1 MKTFC
6 NLQRQVLKI
15 VAKIFNQ
22 NMKISLLSLICVL
35 FLFESVFSQN
45 VLVQRYR
52 LAESY
57 EKGGNLEGALS
68 IYEDLYKEKPED
80 DTYFFALVRV
90 LKQMSKYTEL
100 LKYTEDK
107 FSRKQSP
114 EIMVLLAEMN
124 WRAGNSKKAD
134 ELWKTIID
142 KHGVNT
148 QIYEL
153 LASSQIELR
162 LFDKA
167 ISTYLSARRKFDDK
181 QIFSENL
188 IRLYIS
194 TANYVDGT
202 EEILNLLDINFNIAL
217 AQGRLFAFMSNEEAF
232 DHIEKVLKRR
242 SDSNKS
248 NIFYQEVYAWFLRTS
263 NRLEQALELTVRI
276 DDIKQSKGL
285 DILNFANSTSRDGD
299 FDIAMKAFSIL
310 IERGKNSPYASSA
323 LYGYTRSLEGKMA
336 SDKSKK
342 FSERELKDII
352 NRYEAIIKEYPKSTH
367 AAESILRLA
376 QIYSEFL
383 NNYERSIDE
392 YKRLIKEFP
401 NNAFSAEAGIELAK
415 VYLMRDDIENAT
427 KTLEQIS
434 KSRFSDN
441 KAKDYANLIFADI
454 EYYKGNIEKAKEL
467 YKSLTMNPDSDIAN
481 DAIRK
486 YAFIVENENFIN
498 PIQIFSKAEYA
509 ELRKDYK
516 KALEHYSEVSVISS
530 SDNLAELALLRMAGI
545 QFRENQYDLSRKNA
559 QKLLTDFPESIYA
572 DRMTKLIAD
581 TYFEEK
587 NIPEAIRF
595 YTEIL
600 VKYPGSIYLHE
611 ARARIRL
618 LRQENI

>member
-1 MKTFC
+1 
-6 NLQRQVLKI
+6 
-15 VAKIFNQ
+15 
-22 NMKISLLSLICVL
+22 MKISVLTLIC
-35 FLFESVFSQN
+35 FLFFVESAFSQN

-68 IYEDLYKEKPED
+68 IYEDLYKENPTD

-90 LKQMSKYTEL
+90 LKQMSKYSEL
-100 LKYTEDK
+100 LKYAEDK
-107 FSRKQSP
+107 YSRKQSP
-114 EIMVLLAEMN
+114 EVMIVLAEMY
-124 WRAGNSKKAD
+124 WRAGNAKRAD
-134 ELWKTIID
+134 ELWKIIID

-148 QIYEL
+148 QTFEMI
-153 LASSQIELR
+153 ANSQIELR

-167 ISTYLSARRKFDDK
+167 TATYLAARRKFDDK
-181 QIFSENL
+181 LIFSDNL

-194 TANYVDGT
+194 TGNYVDGT
-202 EEILNLLDINFNIAL
+202 EEILNLLDNNFNIAL

-248 NIFYQEVYAWFLRTS
+248 NIFYQEVFSWFLRTS
-263 NRLEQALELTVRI
+263 NRLEQALELTIRI
-276 DDIKQSKGL
+276 DELKQSKGL

-310 IERGKNSPYASSA
+310 IERGKSSPYASSA

-342 FSERELKDII
+342 FNERELKDII
-352 NRYEAIIKEYPKSTH
+352 NRYETIIKDYPKSSH
-367 AAESILRLA
+367 SAESMLRLA
-376 QIYSEFL
+376 RIYSDYL
-383 NNYERSIDE
+383 NDFERSIEE

-401 NNAFSAEAGIELAK
+401 NNAFSAEAGIDLAK

-434 KSRFSDN
+434 KSRFSDA
-441 KAKDYANLIFADI
+441 KAKDHANLIFADI
-454 EYYKGNIEKAKEL
+454 EYYRGNIEKSKEL
-467 YKSLTMNPDSDIAN
+467 YKALTLNPNSDIAN

-486 YAFIVENENFIN
+486 FAFISENENFIN
-498 PIQIFSKAEYA
+498 PIQIFSRAEYA
-509 ELRKDYK
+509 EFRKDYK
-516 KALEHYSEVSVISS
+516 KALELYNEVSIVSS
-530 SDNLAELALLRMAGI
+530 GDNLVELALLRIAGI
-545 QFRENQYDLSRKNA
+545 QFRENNYDLSRKSA
-559 QKLLTDFPESIYA
+559 QKLLNDFPESIYA
-572 DRMTKLIAD
+572 DRMTKIIAD

-587 NIPEAIRF
+587 NVPEAIRY

-600 VKYPGSIYLHE
+600 VKFPGSIFLHE
-611 ARARIRL
+611 ARARIRQ

>member
-1 MKTFC
+1 
-6 NLQRQVLKI
+6 
-15 VAKIFNQ
+15 
-22 NMKISLLSLICVL
+22 MKISILSLICVL
-35 FLFESVFSQN
+35 FLLESAFSQN

-57 EKGGNLEGALS
+57 EQGGNLEGALS

-80 DTYFFALVRV
+80 DTYFFALARV
-90 LKQMSKYTEL
+90 LKQMSKYSEL
-100 LKYTEDK
+100 LKYAEDR

-114 EIMVLLAEMN
+114 EIMLVLAEMN
-124 WRAGNSKKAD
+124 WRAGNFKRAD
-134 ELWKTIID
+134 ELWKTIIG
-142 KHGVNT
+142 KHGINT
-148 QIYEL
+148 QIYEM

-162 LFDKA
+162 LFEKA
-167 ISTYLSARRKFDDK
+167 ISTYLEARKKFDDK
-181 QIFSENL
+181 QMFSDNL

-194 TANYVDGT
+194 TGNYVDGT
-202 EEILNLLDINFNIAL
+202 DEILNLLDINFNIAL
-217 AQGRLFAFMSNEEAF
+217 AQGRLFAFMSDEEAF

-242 SDSNKS
+242 SDNNKS
-248 NIFYQEVYAWFLRTS
+248 NIFYLEVYAWFLRTS
-263 NRLEQALELTVRI
+263 SRLEQALDLTVRI

-342 FSERELKDII
+342 FHERELKDII
-352 NRYEAIIKEYPKSTH
+352 SRYESIIKDYPKSTH

-376 QIYSEFL
+376 QIYSDYL
-383 NNYERSIDE
+383 NNFERSIEE

-401 NNAFSAEAGIELAK
+401 NNAFSAEAAIELAK
-415 VYLMRDDIENAT
+415 VYLMRDDIDNAT
-427 KTLEQIS
+427 KTLENIS
-434 KSRFSDN
+434 KSRFSDAR
-441 KAKDYANLIFADI
+441 AKDHANLIFADI

-467 YKSLTMNPDSDIAN
+467 YKTLTLNTDSDIAN

-498 PIQIFSKAEYA
+498 PIQVFSKGEYA
-509 ELRKDYK
+509 EFRKDYK
-516 KALEHYSEVSVISS
+516 KALEYYNEVSIIST
-530 SDNLAELALLRMAGI
+530 SDNLAELALLRMARI
-545 QFRENQYDLSRKNA
+545 QFLENKYDLSRKSA

-572 DRMTKLIAD
+572 DHMTKLIAD

-587 NIPEAIRF
+587 NVPEAIRF

-618 LRQENI
+618 LRQESI